1 MPTHDYHFVTHWRVS
16 GAVGEVFN
24 ILADSGALAEW
35 WPSVY
40 LAVHETAPGD
50 ATGIGRELDLHT
62 KGWLPYTLKW
72 RLRVL
77 EIEAPQRIVIGAQG
91 DFEGR
96 GVWTLE
102 PDGKFVNVTFDWHI
116 AAEKPLLKYGSF
128 ALKPIFVRNHEWA
141 MQRGLQ
147 SLELE
152 LKRRRALS
160 ENERDAVILPP
171 GPSKFDTKSAA
182 FVAFCGV
189 LVTAIILRKF
199 KR

>member
-1 MPTHDYHFVTHWRVS
+1 MPTHDYQFVTHWRVS
-16 GAVGEVFN
+16 GTVDEVFD

-40 LAVHETAPGD
+40 LAVRETAPGD
-50 ATGIGRELDLHT
+50 ARGIGRELDLHT

-72 RLRVL
+72 TLRVI
-77 EIEAPQRIVIGAQG
+77 EIEAPQRILIGAQG
-91 DFEGR
+91 DFVGR

-102 PDGKFVNVTFDWHI
+102 TDDDFVGVTFDWRI
-116 AAEKPLLKYGSF
+116 AAEKPLLKYCSF
-128 ALKPIFVRNHEWA
+128 ALKPIFARNHEWA
-141 MQRGLQ
+141 MQRGLE

-160 ENERDAVILPP
+160 ESERDAVILPP

-182 FVAFCGV
+182 FLSFCGV
-189 LVTAIILRKF
+189 LAAAILLRKW
-199 KR
+199 KK